1 MKKALRQNPKMLRTM
16 LTKQRENLVS
26 ERTKAAERGD
36 GEALSKISAAITQVD
51 DALQKLDEEAHN
63 EVLAAEE
70 EEDTT
75 PQVMGEDPDV
85 QEEEGFAEGPE
96 EEDDAASAPPGLGLG
111 FGTPGGDDDDEEE
124 DEEDNPVRMTSTL
137 RRQMGDHAANFLD
150 DYALTV
156 YQKVMQ
162 FLDKLQNV
170 ALELGDEDDEDG
182 VTSLREALR
191 DAVGRMGVEAVEPVF
206 EEWRAAVFR
215 TLAKDMKKMFEPSE
229 PVRELQDQEVGR
241 LLGLDHLGLDDESMA
256 DEEEPEDED
265 EDLEDEGE
273 EDEGEEEEV
282 EAAAAFD
289 APLAIAT
296 GPVSM
301 TVTGK
306 KSVSAAVADRKT
318 TKARD
323 FRPSGL
329 GSPQLE

>member
-16 LTKQRENLVS
+16 LTKQRENLMS

-51 DALQKLDEEAHN
+51 DALQKLDEEGY
-63 EVLAAEE
+63 EVHAAEE
-70 EEDTT
+70 EEDTA
-75 PQVMGEDPDV
+75 PQVMGDDSNV
-85 QEEEGFAEGPE
+85 QEEEEGMAEGAE
-96 EEDDAASAPPGLGLG
+96 EEDDSSGKAPGLGLG
-111 FGTPGGDDDDEEE
+111 FGTPGGDDNEDDEEE
-124 DEEDNPVRMTSTL
+124 EENPVSMTSTL
-137 RRQMGDHAANFLD
+137 RRQMGDHAADFLD

-170 ALELGDEDDEDG
+170 ALELGEEDDEDG
-182 VTSLREALR
+182 MTSLRETLKEEI
-191 DAVGRMGVEAVEPVF
+191 GRRGLEAVEPVF

-215 TLAKDMKKMFEPSE
+215 TLAKDMKKMFEPQT

-241 LLGLDHLGLDDESMA
+241 LLGLDDLGLDDESMA
-256 DEEEPEDED
+256 DEDED
-265 EDLEDEGE
+265 EEDLDEAEGE
-273 EDEGEEEEV
+273 GDEEEV
-282 EAAAAFD
+282 EAAVAAPDLD
-289 APLAIAT
+289 APLTIAT

-301 TVTGK
+301 TVPGK